1 MLLKHKVNRLL
12 PHPGC
17 NLGGGGGDTTT
28 VQKADPWGPIQPY
41 LLEGAEAASNLFQ
54 QGPTEPYSGPSLA
67 TLPSWM
73 SDSILSGIG
82 SSMNNTGDFQSMMLQ
97 SLAPALNPQAT
108 GFQSVDPSGFNVQPG
123 AINPA
128 QMGFAQVEGSG
139 INSNPAIYNALYGNG
154 MSPYLDSMAND
165 LVSKTQQAWGDTSRG
180 MWENLQESQ
189 LPQIEDLFQS
199 AGQLGSSRNALLSGQ
214 AIGRTNDALAREY
227 GDMSTNLQ
235 GQLSNLYGGVY
246 ENAQNRS
253 ASLAS
258 QLAGLGTQERLSQA
272 NLIQQMLGA
281 NAGFSQEAGLANL
294 SALMQAQLANQGT
307 GLSASLANQ
316 NAGLE
321 ASGIDMQ
328 KLLTQMQA
336 GQMLPGIAN
345 FPMAQSTAQLA
356 SYMPMLSEEQ
366 SLYDLARQQYYESA
380 ASPWNLLSQYS
391 SLINPAANMGSTG
404 STTQPTY
411 SNPLSG
417 AMGGALGG
425 QLLAQSIAGGA
436 GLALGPV
443 GWGITGLGALLGAF
457 G

>member
-1 MLLKHKVNRLL
+1 VN
-12 PHPGC
+12 
-17 NLGGGGGDTTT
+17 
-28 VQKADPWGPIQPY
+28 
-41 LLEGAEAASNLFQ
+41 
-54 QGPTEPYSGPSLA
+54 
-67 TLPSWM
+67 
-73 SDSILSGIG
+73 
-82 SSMNNTGDFQSMMLQ
+82 
-97 SLAPALNPQAT
+97 
-108 GFQSVDPSGFNVQPG
+108 
-123 AINPA
+123 
-128 QMGFAQVEGSG
+128 
-139 INSNPAIYNALYGNG
+139 
-154 MSPYLDSMAND
+154 
-165 LVSKTQQAWGDTSRG
+165 KTQQAWGDTSRG

-227 GDMSTNLQ
+227 WDMSTNLQ

-294 SALMQAQLANQGT
+294 NSLMQAQLANQGT

-316 NAGLE
+316 GAGLQ

-336 GQMLPGIAN
+336 GQMLPDIAN

-356 SYMPMLSEEQ
+356 AYLPLLSQQQ
-366 SLYDLARQQYYESA
+366 SLYDLDRQNYYESA
-380 ASPWNLLSQYS
+380 AAPWNLLSQYS
-391 SLINPAANMGSTG
+391 SLINPVAGQGGTSSN
-404 STTQPTY
+404 TQPVY
-411 SNPLSG
+411 SNTG
-417 AMGGALGG
+417 AQALGTAAT
-425 QLLAQSIAGGA
+425 LAAM
-436 GLALGPV
+436 
-443 GWGITGLGALLGAF
+443 F
-457 G
+457 FMM